1 MSEPT
6 ELDQYLI
13 ELINRARLDPVRE
26 AARLGIDLNQGL
38 SQGKIGTAP
47 KQPLAF
53 DPDLTDSARGHS
65 KWMLDKDVFSHT
77 GVNGS
82 NPGDRI
88 EAEGYQLT
96 GSWRWGENISWR
108 GSMGTAENQMKS
120 IETQS
125 DSLFKSS
132 GHRMNMLNDDFREI
146 GTGIL
151 SGQFKQ
157 YNALMV
163 TENFGKTGNAVLL
176 TGVAY
181 DDLNNN
187 DFYTP
192 GEGRSG
198 IKVEAT
204 LQGATK
210 PVTLSD
216 TTGAAG
222 GYDIALAP
230 GTYSVKFSGGG
241 LAAPVI
247 QTVTLGNENEKLDL
261 IDPKDVKAP
270 AVAKAAGGTQAVDAE
285 VAGASESAP
294 ISALIELV
302 RESGDKL
309 DFSALTDHV
318 RDGTPLP
325 DVWVETLHRGEE
337 ILKTV
342 DTDAFADD
350 LAHYID
356 LLGVR
361 DTYHRFDELVGA

>member
-6 ELDQYLI
+6 ALDQYLI
-13 ELINRARLDPVRE
+13 ELINRARMDPATE

-38 SQGKIGTAP
+38 SQGQITTAP

-53 DPDLTDSARGHS
+53 DPNLTDSARGHS

-82 NPGDRI
+82 DPGDRI
-88 EAEGYQLT
+88 EAAGYKLA
-96 GSWRWGENISWR
+96 GDWRWGENISWR
-108 GSMGTAENQMKS
+108 GSAGIAEDKVES
-120 IETQS
+120 IKLQN
-125 DSLFKSS
+125 DALFKSPD
-132 GHRMNMLNDDFREI
+132 HRVNILQDDFREI
-146 GTGIL
+146 GTGIV
-151 SGQFKQ
+151 SGGFKQ

-163 TENFGKTGNAVLL
+163 AENFGKTGNGVFL

-192 GEGRSG
+192 GEGRGG

-210 PVTLSD
+210 PTVLSD
-216 TTGAAG
+216 TTGTAG
-222 GYDIALAP
+222 GYEIAVAP
-230 GTYSVKFSGGG
+230 GTYSVKFSGVG
-241 LAAPVI
+241 LAAPVTK
-247 QTVTLGNENEKLDL
+247 TVTLGNENEKLDL

-270 AVAKAAGGTQAVDAE
+270 AVAKAAGALVADAD

-294 ISALIELV
+294 VSALIDLV
-302 RESGDKL
+302 REAGDKL
-309 DFSALTDHV
+309 DFSALVDHV
-318 RDGTPLP
+318 RDGSPLP
-325 DVWVETLHRGEE
+325 EAWVETIHRGEE
-337 ILKTV
+337 ILRTA
-342 DTDAFADD
+342 DTDALADD
-350 LAHYID
+350 LAYYVD

-361 DTYHRFDELVGA
+361 DTHGIDGLVGA

>member
-6 ELDQYLI
+6 ALDQYLI
-13 ELINRARLDPVRE
+13 ELINRARLDPVGE

-53 DPDLTDSARGHS
+53 DPALTDSARGHS

-77 GVNGS
+77 GANGS
-82 NPGDRI
+82 DPGDRI
-88 EAEGYQLT
+88 EAAGYKLT
-96 GSWRWGENISWR
+96 GDWRWGENISWR
-108 GSMGTAENQMKS
+108 GSTGVAEDQVKS
-120 IETQS
+120 IETQH

-132 GHRMNMLNDDFREI
+132 GHRVNILQDDFREV
-146 GTGIL
+146 GTGIV
-151 SGQFKQ
+151 SGEFKQ

-163 TENFGKTGNAVLL
+163 AENYGKTGEGVFL

-192 GEGRSG
+192 GEGRGG

-204 LQGATK
+204 LQGAGKHT
-210 PVTLSD
+210 VLSD

-222 GYDIALAP
+222 GYEIAVAP

-241 LAAPVI
+241 LAAPVTK
-247 QTVTLGNENEKLDL
+247 TVTLGNENEKLDL
-261 IDPKDVKAP
+261 IDPQDVKAP
-270 AVAKAAGGTQAVDAE
+270 AVAKAAGALVADAD

-294 ISALIELV
+294 VSALIDLV
-302 RESGDKL
+302 REGGDKL
-309 DFSALTDHV
+309 DFSALVDHV
-318 RDGTPLP
+318 RDGSALP
-325 DVWVETLHRGEE
+325 EAWVETLHRGEE
-337 ILKTV
+337 ILRTA
-342 DTDAFADD
+342 DTDALADD
-350 LAHYID
+350 LAHYVD

-361 DTYHRFDELVGA
+361 DTHHWTDGLVGA